1 MNPTALIAEDEPLL
15 AQALRDELKAL
26 WPELDVVA
34 MSPNGVRAQQD
45 LLALMPDIAFLDVRM
60 PGSSGVEV
68 AQALAEDWSDDGR
81 PPPLL
86 VFVTAYEQF
95 ALEAFR
101 QAAVDYV
108 LKPVQPV
115 RLAQTVQR
123 LKARLAERASAQ
135 GGADGAGSPGGP
147 GSIDALAEQLRRL
160 LEAGSGG
167 IASGPA
173 AGPAAIGA
181 GALPGRPAAPPLRV
195 IRAGVGDSVRLVP
208 IDDVVYLQA
217 TDKYVNVVTDGHEH
231 LIREPLR
238 DLLPRLD
245 PQRFTQIHRG
255 TVVNLD
261 RVETA
266 SRDEAG
272 KLWLSLRGRK
282 ERLGVSRL
290 YVHLFKAM

>member
-15 AQALRDELKAL
+15 AQALRDELKGL
-26 WPELDVVA
+26 WPELEVVA
-34 MSPNGVRAQQD
+34 ISPNGVRAQQD
-45 LLALMPDIAFLDVRM
+45 LLTLKPDIAFLDVRM
-60 PGSSGVEV
+60 PGLSGVEV

-81 PPPLL
+81 PPLL

-108 LKPVQPV
+108 LKPVQPA

-123 LKARLAERASAQ
+123 LKQRLAERAATAS
-135 GGADGAGSPGGP
+135 GPDGSDSTGAGT
-147 GSIDALAEQLRRL
+147 IDALAAQLRRL
-160 LEAGSGG
+160 LEA
-167 IASGPA
+167 ASAGAA
-173 AGPAAIGA
+173 AGQATIGDGSA
-181 GALPGRPAAPPLRV
+181 PGRPAAPPLRV
-195 IRAGVGDSVRLVP
+195 IRAGVGDSVRLVSLDEV
-208 IDDVVYLQA
+208 IYLQA
-217 TDKYVNVVTDGHEH
+217 TDKYVNVVTEKHEH

-238 DLLPRLD
+238 DLVPRLD
-245 PQRFTQIHRG
+245 PQRFTQVHRG

-261 RVETA
+261 RVEAA

-282 ERLGVSRL
+282 ERLGVSRI
-290 YVHLFKAM
+290 YAHLFKAM